1 MNNSLNEIHRLKSF
15 TLHYKV
21 NTRTPDNFSS
31 RRKEALTPVPR
42 SAFRAPRL
50 KGACLLPLPLDL

>member
-21 NTRTPDNFSS
+21 NTRTPANFSS
-31 RRKEALTPVPR
+31 RRKEALTPVPG
-42 SAFRAPRL
+42 L